1 MSNKLIPAKDALK
14 VVSFGLA
21 SIRETTHGIRKSLG
35 KDIRRARKAKV
46 DKRNFF
52 QRAWD
57 AARKKNTEGLIE
69 SKQKKSFIGGS
80 VESISQGK
88 DGFFNKVVK
97 AVGWLLIGY
106 LGQKIPQLIE
116 NIKKV
121 FAVIQSLSKF
131 IGTFVGDVINI
142 GKTLVGLI
150 GEFVKQIKEFN
161 FDKAAIEQKFKEF
174 TGSIDTLGKNWDE
187 NYAALTDS
195 IEQFRKDGEKAVAE
209 ELSKPQTEAL
219 IQLQQKRDS
228 GEMTEKEYK
237 EEVIKLYKP
246 YGEDTDGTAIL
257 VDPLKVQ
264 EEKNLSDRKTMSANE
279 FFGTFEHA
287 DTDDKDLTLNDQID
301 TSDDSSDD
309 TSSVDVNYN
318 VDLTEQKGEVKLAK
332 TSNVFKAQTI
342 EQYTGPAYT
351 HDQHQQMIA
360 DGRNAKK
367 TNFYFN
373 KVIAYNKLLYPGT
386 SGNYVQIGDGPRLA
400 PGDEGYVE
408 AFAPVDSSKLISS
421 ANNGRDVNNLKS
433 NEGKVVTV
441 PINVGG
447 SNLNNSQSLASSNGS
462 SSSSVIIINSNK
474 NSLKN
479 IRRLERHYT

>member
-1 MSNKLIPAKDALK
+1 MTNKLIPAKDALK

-121 FAVIQSLSKF
+121 FAVIQSLSNF

-161 FDKAAIEQKFKEF
+161 FDKGAIEQKFKEF

-195 IEQFRKDGEKAVAE
+195 IEQFRKDGEAAIAGDIAG
-209 ELSKPQTEAL
+209 PQTESL
-219 IQLQQKRDS
+219 VKLQQQRES
-228 GEMTEKEYK
+228 GELTEDQYK

-246 YGEDTDGTAIL
+246 YGENKDGTAIL
-257 VDPLKVQ
+257 VDPVQ
-264 EEKNLSDRKTMSANE
+264 EQIDKNQKDRNTMSPAE
-279 FFGTFEHA
+279 FFGTNEYG
-287 DTDDKDLTLNDQID
+287 DKDDKDLTLNDQID

-309 TSSVDVNYN
+309 NSSVDVNYK

-332 TSNVFKAQTI
+332 TKNVFKAKTI
-342 EQYTGPAYT
+342 EQYTGPEYT
-351 HDQHQQMIA
+351 QERYNEMVA
-360 DGRNAKK
+360 NKENSRKV
-367 TNFYFN
+367 NFYER
-373 KVIAYNKLLYPGT
+373 KLVAYNKLLYPGT
-386 SGNYVQIGDGPRLA
+386 TGMPLTINDKTFN
-400 PGDEGYVE
+400 PGDTGYVE
-408 AFAPVDSSKLISS
+408 AFKTVKSKISMS
-421 ANNGRDVNNLKS
+421 RVNNNKDTNLKVD
-433 NEGKVVTV
+433 EGKLVKI
-441 PINVGG
+441 PINISK
-447 SNLNNSQSLASSNGS
+447 SNLNNNQSLVSSNGS
-462 SSSSVIIINSNK
+462 SSASIIVVNNK
-474 NSLKN
+474 NSLNSLK
-479 IRRLERHYT
+479 RLERHYT

>member
-187 NYAALTDS
+187 N
-195 IEQFRKDGEKAVAE
+195 
-209 ELSKPQTEAL
+209 
-219 IQLQQKRDS
+219 
-228 GEMTEKEYK
+228 
-237 EEVIKLYKP
+237 
-246 YGEDTDGTAIL
+246 
-257 VDPLKVQ
+257 
-264 EEKNLSDRKTMSANE
+264 
-279 FFGTFEHA
+279 
-287 DTDDKDLTLNDQID
+287 
-301 TSDDSSDD
+301 
-309 TSSVDVNYN
+309 
-318 VDLTEQKGEVKLAK
+318 
-332 TSNVFKAQTI
+332 
-342 EQYTGPAYT
+342 
-351 HDQHQQMIA
+351 
-360 DGRNAKK
+360 
-367 TNFYFN
+367 
-373 KVIAYNKLLYPGT
+373 
-386 SGNYVQIGDGPRLA
+386 
-400 PGDEGYVE
+400 
-408 AFAPVDSSKLISS
+408 
-421 ANNGRDVNNLKS
+421 
-433 NEGKVVTV
+433 
-441 PINVGG
+441 
-447 SNLNNSQSLASSNGS
+447 
-462 SSSSVIIINSNK
+462 
-474 NSLKN
+474 
-479 IRRLERHYT
+479 